1 MATTTAVNPNPAA
14 TATATADATVVANT
28 ATPTGVAA
36 TPDTIQTAQTP
47 AAEATESKGFCA
59 QIGSFFKGIAD
70 GIASFFSSI
79 FSKIKSLF
87 VKAEETPAQTPA
99 NTATNTPAQTGAAT
113 GTTGATTA
121 TPPAATPL
129 EALRTA
135 IASNLGRDEVV
146 VAFALLAADVQD
158 AVKGTM
164 WNLAGAEIV
173 DALNIQP
180 NERQNADDWAG
191 RVIRNEV
198 QVTGELAP
206 RADIARYAA
215 ITDANSLFRRAID
228 AVITQQAAAATA
240 TV

>member
-1 MATTTAVNPNPAA
+1 MATVINPNPAA
-14 TATATADATVVANT
+14 TATATVTHGATDAANT

-36 TPDTIQTAQTP
+36 TQDTIQSAQTP
-47 AAEATESKGFCA
+47 ATDAAESKGFCA

-99 NTATNTPAQTGAAT
+99 NTPAQTPANTA
-113 GTTGATTA
+113 TTGADTTTA

-164 WNLAGAEIV
+164 WNLAGADIV
-173 DALNIQP
+173 DENNLQP

-191 RVIRNEV
+191 RVIRNEL
-198 QVTGELAP
+198 QAAGEGAP
-206 RADIARYAA
+206 RADIQRYAG

-228 AVITQQAAAATA
+228 AVITQQAAATA

>member
-1 MATTTAVNPNPAA
+1 MATTVTAANPAA
-14 TATATADATVVANT
+14 TATATATQNATAANT
-28 ATPTGVAA
+28 ATPGGVAA

-59 QIGSFFKGIAD
+59 QIGAFFKGFAD
-70 GIASFFSSI
+70 GIANFFSSI

-87 VKAEETPAQTPA
+87 VKAEVTPAQT
-99 NTATNTPAQTGAAT
+99 ATNTTAQTGAAT
-113 GTTGATTA
+113 GAATGTT
-121 TPPAATPL
+121 TPIATPL

-135 IASNLGRDEVV
+135 IASNLGRDDVV
-146 VAFALLAADVQD
+146 AAFALLAPEVQD

-164 WNLAGAEIV
+164 WNLAGADIL
-173 DALNIQP
+173 DPLNVQP
-180 NERQNADDWAG
+180 DERQNADDWAG

-198 QVTGELAP
+198 RVAGEAAN
-206 RADIARYAA
+206 RADIARYAD
-215 ITDANSLFRRAID
+215 ITADNSLFRRAID

>member
-1 MATTTAVNPNPAA
+1 MATTTAVNTNPAA
-14 TATATADATVVANT
+14 TATATPGATAVANT

-36 TPDTIQTAQTP
+36 TQDTIQSAQTP
-47 AAEATESKGFCA
+47 ATDAAESKGFCA

-99 NTATNTPAQTGAAT
+99 QTPANTATTGA
-113 GTTGATTA
+113 GTTTA

-164 WNLAGAEIV
+164 WNLAGADIA
-173 DALNIQP
+173 DAANVQP
-180 NERQNADDWAG
+180 DERQNADDWSG
-191 RVIRNEV
+191 RVIRNEL
-198 QVTGELAP
+198 QVAPETAP
-206 RADIARYAA
+206 RADIQRYAD
-215 ITDANSLFRRAID
+215 ITAPNSLFRRAID